1 MDNMQKIP
9 VFFTFDANYL
19 LAAKVAIHSMMKH
32 ASQQYW
38 YELYVFHTTLSPK
51 AQQSLRNSL
60 KEFTHTELHFI
71 DVTQYNEKIKNFG
84 TKAHYSKEIFYK
96 LIATDVLPQYD
107 RIICSDVG
115 VVFTGD
121 FSPVFFMFPNEK
133 FYYAGVGPVENSRM
147 PYYRKDFSTTE
158 MEILEHEIAA
168 GFLLINLKELRNDHK
183 QEEIINFYVNNYPRL
198 RLPEQDCI
206 ILTCWPY
213 IKYLPIDYSLP
224 ISFYRLNMNQ
234 RDFYQGNTE
243 FAGDKATALAKF
255 NKGLAHPV
263 QIHYAGFDKPWNC
276 FRLTRRQDW
285 IKAMKSTPGG
295 MVLYLKSLPRNLL
308 MRTKRYSLKR
318 FLRKTYKRITN
329 R

>member
-32 ASQQYW
+32 ASPQYW
-38 YELYVFHTTLSPK
+38 YELYVFHTTLSTK
-51 AQQSLRNSL
+51 AQQSLQNSL
-60 KEFTHTELHFI
+60 KEFAYAELHFI
-71 DVTQYNEKIKNFG
+71 NVTQYDEKIKNFG

-107 RIICSDVG
+107 RIICSDVD

-133 FYYAGVGPVENSRM
+133 FYY
-147 PYYRKDFSTTE
+147 YRQDFSTAE

-206 ILTCWPY
+206 ILTCWPH
-213 IKYLPIDYSLP
+213 IKYLPIGYSLP

-243 FAGDKATALAKF
+243 FAGDKVIALAKF
-255 NKGLAHPV
+255 NEGLAHPV

-276 FRLTRRQDW
+276 FRLIRRKDW
-285 IKAMKSTPGG
+285 IKAMKATPGG
-295 MVLYLKSLPRNLL
+295 MALYLISLPQNLL

>member
-1 MDNMQKIP
+1 
-9 VFFTFDANYL
+9 
-19 LAAKVAIHSMMKH
+19 
-32 ASQQYW
+32 
-38 YELYVFHTTLSPK
+38 
-51 AQQSLRNSL
+51 
-60 KEFTHTELHFI
+60 
-71 DVTQYNEKIKNFG
+71 
-84 TKAHYSKEIFYK
+84 
-96 LIATDVLPQYD
+96 
-107 RIICSDVG
+107 
-115 VVFTGD
+115 
-121 FSPVFFMFPNEK
+121 MFPNEK

>member
-32 ASQQYW
+32 ASRQYW

-107 RIICSDVG
+107 RIICSDVD

-133 FYYAGVGPVENSRM
+133 FYYAGVGPVENSR
-147 PYYRKDFSTTE
+147 
-158 MEILEHEIAA
+158 
-168 GFLLINLKELRNDHK
+168 
-183 QEEIINFYVNNYPRL
+183 
-198 RLPEQDCI
+198 
-206 ILTCWPY
+206 
-213 IKYLPIDYSLP
+213 
-224 ISFYRLNMNQ
+224 
-234 RDFYQGNTE
+234 
-243 FAGDKATALAKF
+243 
-255 NKGLAHPV
+255 NK
-263 QIHYAGFDKPWNC
+263 I
-276 FRLTRRQDW
+276 FRSGT
-285 IKAMKSTPGG
+285 
-295 MVLYLKSLPRNLL
+295 
-308 MRTKRYSLKR
+308 
-318 FLRKTYKRITN
+318 
-329 R
+329 